1 MKITIDT
8 KEDSHEDIKKMVVL
22 LSEIIAHKENKNI
35 FSNASPEMPNIFGM
49 FDQQPINQTDLT
61 ITAQSASSSLVGS
74 AVKKDL
80 PQVELY

>member
-8 KEDSHEDIKKMVVL
+8 KEDSHDDIKKMVAL
-22 LSEIIAHKENKNI
+22 LSEIISHKENKNI

-49 FDQQPINQTDLT
+49 FDQQPSNQTDLT
-61 ITAQSASSSLVGS
+61 ITPQLSSSSSVGV
-74 AVKKDL
+74 VKKDL